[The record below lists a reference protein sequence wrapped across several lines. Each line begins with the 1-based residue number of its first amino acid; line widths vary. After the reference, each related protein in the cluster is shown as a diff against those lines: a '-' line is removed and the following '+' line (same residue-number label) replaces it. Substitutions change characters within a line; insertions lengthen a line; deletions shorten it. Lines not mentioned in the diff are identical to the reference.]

1 MTSRNALRNTWL
13 VLAIAAAFQTA
24 CSRAPEYPGLTLVA
38 DDWVQR
44 LCTGISR
51 NCLEIEEIIKS
62 SDGRELRVVFKDE
75 VVVVS
80 PSGEA
85 RAFRKPGRVAWMNDD
100 HEWVAWSDDLQHG
113 FHLQTDPAPLYV
125 RGYPKFDSG
134 GRFFTV
140 IEGNEALLHRVKPF
154 RNDATVPIDRVS
166 GVFSRPP
173 LVFVVGPDRDT
184 RRLHVYSYRDTEEGL
199 DFVAN
204 LDIQRPDGGSSS
216 PFYVTDVTASGQFF
230 AIHDVSDAV
239 SASAST
245 VRVFESSARRFKSIG
260 AKTLPWATLFLSDEL
275 RQRVNS
281 KSRFKLVPA
290 TATASRN

>member
-1 MTSRNALRNTWL
+1 MSRNAPRNIWL
-13 VLAIAAAFQTA
+13 VLAIAAALQTA
-24 CSRAPEYPGLTLVA
+24 CSGAPEFPGLTLVA

-51 NCLEIEEIIKS
+51 NCLEIEEITKS
-62 SDGRELRVVFKDE
+62 SDGRELRVAFRDE

-85 RAFRKPGRVAWMNDD
+85 RAFRKPGRTAWMNDA
-100 HEWVAWSDDLQHG
+100 HEWVAWSDDLKHG
-113 FHLQTDPAPLYV
+113 FHLQADAEPRYV
-125 RGYPKFDSG
+125 RGSPKFDAG
-134 GRFFTV
+134 RRFFTV
-140 IEGNEALLHRVKPF
+140 IEGNDALLFRVKPY
-154 RNDATVPIDRVS
+154 RNDATVPIGRVS
-166 GVFSRPP
+166 GVFSTPP

-199 DFVAN
+199 EFVAN
-204 LDIQRPDGGSSS
+204 LDIQRPDGGASS
-216 PFYVTDVTASGQFF
+216 PFYVTDVTASGQLF
-230 AIHDVSDAV
+230 AIHDVTDPVST
-239 SASAST
+239 SASA
-245 VRVFESSARRFKSIG
+245 VRVFESSAGRFKSIG

-281 KSRFKLVPA
+281 KGRFKLVPA